1 MDYNFI
7 KLDCSI
13 NVKCNTF
20 LEFAMQVVELNC
32 ADCRERL
39 EKEGDLVCIGF
50 CSYCYY
56 IDTVHFF
63 YDHLYSDFLDLC

>member
-1 MDYNFI
+1 
-7 KLDCSI
+7 
-13 NVKCNTF
+13 
-20 LEFAMQVVELNC
+20 MQVVELNC